1 MEIINK
7 TKRQA
12 TEWDK
17 IIANDVTNK
26 GVMIQDM
33 QTAHTFQ
40 YQKKTQF

>member
-17 IIANDVTNK
+17 IIANDVTKK

-40 YQKKTQF
+40 YQNKTQF